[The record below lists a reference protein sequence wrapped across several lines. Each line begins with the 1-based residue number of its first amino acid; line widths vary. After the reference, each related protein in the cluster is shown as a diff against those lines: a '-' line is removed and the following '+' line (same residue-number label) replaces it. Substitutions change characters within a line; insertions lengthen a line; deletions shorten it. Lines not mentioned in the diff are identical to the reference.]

1 VPKATES
8 AAIVSATLL
17 TLADPSIEKEPVTS
31 PVAKVTVLAL
41 VHEEAEPVILVAS
54 ITPTVP
60 EKTSEAFVPSGMN
73 VKKPVESSNPK
84 KPVLAVPEKYLNSIP
99 RSLLSSVP
107 GLVPP
112 IAPPIVMIGS
122 TIVDTVESTVVV
134 VPWMVKLPATV
145 RLSLTFTVPP
155 VESKIKF
162 DEVVLIV
169 PVTIST

>member
-1 VPKATES
+1 MSVPKATEL

-17 TLADPSIEKEPVTS
+17 TLADPSIEKDPVTS

-60 EKTSEAFVPSGMN
+60 EKTSEEFVPSGIN
-73 VKKPVESSNPK
+73 VKNPVESSKPK

-99 RSLLSSVP
+99 RSLLSSVL

-112 IAPPIVMIGS
+112 IAPPIDKIGS
-122 TIVDTVESTVVV
+122 TIVDTVESTEVV
-134 VPWMVKLPATV
+134 VP
-145 RLSLTFTVPP
+145 
-155 VESKIKF
+155 
-162 DEVVLIV
+162 
-169 PVTIST
+169 